1 MRICHGNGNLLSQK
15 RQRCPLQPYGTKE
28 MSRAAD
34 LPRSTR
40 SRTADP
46 SPRGR
51 MNAHI
56 ARPSQPALIDADAII
71 DSARTVIATEA
82 DAIRAL
88 EPRIGQ
94 DFVEACRLILSCAGR
109 VVVIGMGKSGHVARK
124 VAATLASTGT
134 PAFFVH
140 TAEASHG
147 DLGMITQDDVIMAL
161 SWSGEQPEMKN
172 LVNYSARFAIPMI
185 AVTSNAASSLG
196 QAARIVLE
204 LPKVREAC
212 PHNLAPTTSTLMQA
226 AIGDALAIALLE
238 GRGFTAVEFAKFHP
252 GGKLGAMLKHT
263 SDFMHTGDA
272 VPLKPLGT
280 KMSEALAEMSAKGF
294 GCVAIVDAR
303 GQIAGI
309 ITDGDLRRK
318 MRPDLMTLRVEDIM
332 TANPKVIDR
341 DSLASEALELLNAV
355 KTTTLI
361 VTEANKPVGIIHLH
375 DLLRAGVA

>member
-1 MRICHGNGNLLSQK
+1 MASQHPLMSSASDTASAAVQSALRTLEVGSQGIGAITTALQGALGNAF
-15 RQRCPLQPYGTKE
+15 T
-28 MSRAAD
+28 AAVA
-34 LPRSTR
+34 LIRK
-40 SRTADP
+40 A
-46 SPRGR
+46 RGR
-51 MNAHI
+51 
-56 ARPSQPALIDADAII
+56 
-71 DSARTVIATEA
+71 VIVTG
-82 DAIRAL
+82 L
-88 EPRIGQ
+88 
-94 DFVEACRLILSCAGR
+94 
-109 VVVIGMGKSGHVARK
+109 GKSGHIARK

-140 TAEASHG
+140 AAEAGHG
-147 DLGMITQDDVIMAL
+147 DLGMITPDDVILAL

-185 AVTSNAASSLG
+185 ALTSNADSSLG

-226 AIGDALAIALLE
+226 AMGDALAIALLE
-238 GRGFTAVEFAKFHP
+238 SRGFTALEFAKFHP

-263 SDFMHTGDA
+263 SDLMHTGDA
-272 VPLKPLGT
+272 VPVKPVGT
-280 KMSEALAEMSAKGF
+280 LMSEALGEMSAKGF

-332 TANPKVIDR
+332 TKSPRVIDR
-341 DSLASEALELLNAV
+341 GSLASEALEILNSV
-355 KTTTLI
+355 KITTLI
-361 VTEANKPVGIIHLH
+361 VTEAGKPVGIIHLH
-375 DLLRAGVA
+375 DLLRAGLA